1 MYDHKKTIDVLSEK
15 SKIWPILFDLLNKN
29 IQNTDLVSAFKVSY
43 NLHNLNK
50 SEYSY
55 FLFTVTDGLF
65 SLSEA
70 QRIIKIVEF
79 WMAKWIYIFG
89 ISIWISPFGI
99 EKTIS
104 YYNIF
109 SKPRQNI
116 TRNISKCLSPTPINN
131 SKRRNI
137 TIKNIIKNFYKN
149 TFFNW

>member
-79 WMAKWIYIFG
+79 
-89 ISIWISPFGI
+89 
-99 EKTIS
+99 
-104 YYNIF
+104 
-109 SKPRQNI
+109 
-116 TRNISKCLSPTPINN
+116 
-131 SKRRNI
+131 
-137 TIKNIIKNFYKN
+137 
-149 TFFNW
+149 